1 MKNKL
6 LLCLSIF
13 LFSSCKVNP
22 SLSEVSSSLTSLSSS
37 VISSSSAVSSLS
49 EVVISSSSS
58 SYTSSSLK
66 EESESVVSSSSSTS
80 TSISSSSTSTSIS
93 SITTSSLKD
102 SSSSNE
108 QFKFNEDLKY
118 DDFYNE
124 LNKKNF
130 TLNIEI
136 GSRQIYEDES
146 IVYEP
151 SIYET
156 IAIEEGIFYHKID
169 YIEESEYIYD
179 TLEVAKIIDDKVHIA
194 LTNLYDN
201 SINYYKIPLEA
212 FYDTFINKFIA
223 TPFAYLT
230 KSEEGGFLNS
240 SLDFYQKEYSEYS
253 IKDNTF
259 NLEIYNYYF
268 HEEFT
273 NSEVTYYSYSNIGN
287 TKINIDEELFLSVD
301 YEDYDIRN
309 FEQKGIEYSYYDNE
323 FKADIS
329 LSYFDLVYVEKGAHT
344 IYPEVYD
351 IPVTTIYFPYYVYN
365 KDFDGYEYN
374 VYFNE
379 ELMYQA
385 DYSYIGEIKTSI
397 GTSRYDAI
405 DFFIENNGKF
415 NYYGTW

>member
-22 SLSEVSSSLTSLSSS
+22 SLSEVSSSLTSSISS
-37 VISSSSAVSSLS
+37 VISSSGEVSISSEEELS
-49 EVVISSSSS
+49 SSFSFISSSQKEESENTIVSSSSS
-58 SYTSSSLK
+58 SSSL
-66 EESESVVSSSSSTS
+66 EDT
-80 TSISSSSTSTSIS
+80 
-93 SITTSSLKD
+93 
-102 SSSSNE
+102 SSSNE
-108 QFKFNEDLKY
+108 QFKFNKDLKY

-130 TLNIEI
+130 TLNIEM
-136 GSRQIYEDES
+136 GSRKIYEDES
-146 IVYEP
+146 IIYEP

-156 IAIEEGIFYHKID
+156 IEIEEGIFYHKID
-169 YIEESEYIYD
+169 YIEEYEYIYD
-179 TLEVAKIIDDKVHIA
+179 TLEVAQIIDDKVHIA
-194 LTNLYDN
+194 LTNLYNN

-351 IPVTTIYFPYYVYN
+351 IPVTTIYFPYYIYN
-365 KDFDGYEYN
+365 KDFEGYEYN

-405 DFFIENNGKF
+405 EFFIENNGKF